1 MSARK
6 VSREPYRIGRS
17 RREVWTAVAAA
28 LAIVLVTVVG
38 VWILAPPEA
47 PRTGIVGNPTAPAA
61 TSPASG
67 TTSPATTG
75 TTAATEATTA
85 TTGG

>member
-28 LAIVLVTVVG
+28 LAIVLVTVVV
-38 VWILAPPEA
+38 VWILAPPNP
-47 PRTGIVGNPTAPAA
+47 PRTGVPVVDTPSA
-61 TSPASG
+61 TSPPSG
-67 TTSPATTG
+67 TTLPATTG
-75 TTAATEATTA
+75 TTAAAEATTG

>member
-28 LAIVLVTVVG
+28 VAIVLLTAVV
-38 VWILAPPEA
+38 VWIMAPDTSPV
-47 PRTGIVGNPTAPAA
+47 RTGTTPSA
-61 TSPASG
+61 TSPTSG
-67 TTSPATTG
+67 TTLPATTG
-75 TTAATEATTA
+75 TTAAAEATTG